1 MERISMSSTPAPA
14 ERPGTITNIAY
25 GKANVAFYR
34 TYARPLTGLTPIP
47 ESSFTGR
54 PNILFAYDAEV
65 EVLDQSLAP
74 AYTEGDNSLVIATD
88 TMKNFI
94 HQVAV
99 EFEGATLEEY
109 LLFLARRFFQTWE
122 HVHTLRVSGQELPY
136 PAATVPATTAPATT
150 APAAVSASTA
160 PATTASAATV
170 STGTSPADGGF
181 GPSTTLFSHGRG
193 DYGSAT
199 LDVVRDGDDA
209 RITGHR
215 CGRQELHLIK
225 VTGSA
230 FADFVRDQYTTL
242 PSVKD
247 RPLYIFLDVFWRYAD
262 AQDAVAADHARYV
275 AAEQVRDLV
284 ATVFHEFVSM
294 SIQHLMHEMGQRLL
308 ARFPQLAEVSF
319 DGQNR
324 LWDTV
329 VVSQTD
335 EKIKSYCDPRPP
347 IGSIHLTLRRE

>member
-1 MERISMSSTPAPA
+1 MGDDPARTRRAA
-14 ERPGTITNIAY
+14 EQPGAVARIAY
-25 GKANVAFYR
+25 GKANVSFYR

-47 ESSFTGR
+47 ESSFVGR
-54 PNILFAYDAEV
+54 PNTLFAYDVEV
-65 EVLDQSLAP
+65 QVLDQSLAP
-74 AYTEGDNSLVIATD
+74 AYTEGDNSQVVATD

-94 HQVAV
+94 HQVAI
-99 EFEGATLEEY
+99 EFDGATLEGY
-109 LLFLARRFFQTWE
+109 LLFLGRRFFQTWA
-122 HVHTLRVSGQELPY
+122 HVNSLRLLGRELPF
-136 PAATVPATTAPATT
+136 PAAIVP
-150 APAAVSASTA
+150 
-160 PATTASAATV
+160 
-170 STGTSPADGGF
+170 GDGGF
-181 GPSTTLFSHGRG
+181 GPSAALFSQNR
-193 DYGSAT
+193 DDFGSAT

-209 RITGHR
+209 RIVDHR
-215 CGRQELHLIK
+215 GGREQLHLIK

-242 PSVKD
+242 PSVRD
-247 RPLYIFLDVFWRYAD
+247 RPLYIYLDVFWRYAD
-262 AQDAVAADHARYV
+262 VADAVASDHARYV
-275 AAEQVRDLV
+275 PAEQVRDLV

-294 SIQHLMHEMGQRLL
+294 SIQHLLHEIGQRLL

-347 IGSIHLTLRRE
+347 YGSIHLTLRRK